1 MKHSGTKDLPG
12 PAHSLKDNIAHKES
26 PASGGPDSRD
36 HSTAKSSR
44 GVDSSIA
51 HSSTHRTAHKSNPAS
66 GGPDLRDRSTAH
78 PSGSSN
84 PSDKTEG
91 AFTKGH
97 HPPRHTSD
105 HSPTT
110 PSRLTPHTQLEWL
123 DSRLPP
129 PHQRKRLRTLKEK
142 RSVKSKDSPPE
153 TPSYSE
159 TRENPSPIPP
169 PSEDTDSEPTSEHS
183 ELISLPFSPRSPTSP
198 DLTTP
203 RSFSPDRTISPTL
216 TMGTVK
222 DLAKALTEKLK
233 DIGRHPTIP
242 LPQFRGKKG
251 EDPNDHC
258 MKVEDYFAM
267 FDIECDEDQ
276 KKRFLET
283 LFEKARRW
291 ASTINIDELDG
302 YKYDDKYTKEQKE
315 KSFKWLF
322 LKRFTKEGRTINAA
336 FEAWS
341 FDPAKDEVE
350 KFMTSVKNLAAT
362 LEFNEEAQIMAI
374 KSNMPGMCM
383 VCACSMTN

>member
-1 MKHSGTKDLPG
+1 MKHSGTKDLLG
-12 PAHSLKDNIAHKES
+12 PAHSLKDNIAHKGS

-44 GVDSSIA
+44 GIDSNIT

-66 GGPDLRDRSTAH
+66 GGPDSRDHSTAH
-78 PSGSSN
+78 PSGLSN
-84 PSDKTEG
+84 LSDKTEE
-91 AFTKGH
+91 AYPKGH
-97 HPPRHTSD
+97 HPPRHKSD
-105 HSPTT
+105 HPPTT
-110 PSRLTPHTQLEWL
+110 SPRSAPCAKLERFDSRLT
-123 DSRLPP
+123 
-129 PHQRKRLRTLKEK
+129 PHQRKRLRTLKGK
-142 RSVKSKDSPPE
+142 SSVKSKDSPPE

-159 TRENPSPIPP
+159 TRENPSPILP
-169 PSEDTDSEPTSEHS
+169 PSEDTDSEPSSEHS
-183 ELISLPFSPRSPTSP
+183 EIISLPSSPRSTASP

-203 RSFSPDRTISPTL
+203 RSLSPDRTISPTS

-222 DLAKALTEKLK
+222 DLAEALTENLK

-258 MKVEDYFAM
+258 IEVEDYVAM
-267 FDIECDEDQ
+267 FDIESDNNQ

-315 KSFKWLF
+315 KSFKW
-322 LKRFTKEGRTINAA
+322 
-336 FEAWS
+336 
-341 FDPAKDEVE
+341 
-350 KFMTSVKNLAAT
+350 
-362 LEFNEEAQIMAI
+362 
-374 KSNMPGMCM
+374 
-383 VCACSMTN
+383 